1 MRVRHYS
8 IVMSGMA
15 VVLAACMANFSNPRE
30 YLDEKTAA
38 TITVVAKPLVFAHER
53 PELAAHSR
61 DYVTLAGAA
70 VNRTG
75 KIDYFIFAYF
85 WSTLDRRATD
95 NTTAAVDDLTI
106 AADDRQIHPKLEGHS
121 AQAVGVGSA
130 IGAPPGRHWKLNV
143 YRSDLATLHFLAE
156 SRHIAVTVPTAEGSI
171 TYEVWDD
178 QHGPLKGLVKRLEGQ
193 D

>member
-1 MRVRHYS
+1 VRVRHHY
-8 IVMSGMA
+8 IVMSAMT
-15 VVLAACMANFSNPRE
+15 VVLGACMSNFSNPRE

-75 KIDYFIFAYF
+75 KIDYFIFVYF
-85 WSTLDRRATD
+85 WSTLDRRASD
-95 NTTAAVDDLTI
+95 NTTLAIDDLTI

-130 IGAPPGRHWKLNV
+130 IGAPPGRHWTLNV
-143 YRSDLATLHFLAE
+143 YRSDLVTLHFLAE
-156 SRHIAVTVPTAEGSI
+156 SRRIAVTTPTREGSI
-171 TYEVWDD
+171 TYEVWND
-178 QHGPLKGLVKRLEGQ
+178 QHGPLKALVRRLESG

>member
-1 MRVRHYS
+1 MRIRHLPV
-8 IVMSGMA
+8 ITMGIA
-15 VVLAACMANFSNPRE
+15 VALGACASATVSPGE
-30 YLDEKTAA
+30 YLDEATAA

-95 NTTAAVDDLTI
+95 NTTATVDDLTI
-106 AADDRQIHPKLEGHS
+106 AADDRQIHPRLDGPS
-121 AQAVGVGSA
+121 ARAG
-130 IGAPPGRHWKLNV
+130 GAGG
-143 YRSDLATLHFLAE
+143 A
-156 SRHIAVTVPTAEGSI
+156 
-171 TYEVWDD
+171 
-178 QHGPLKGLVKRLEGQ
+178 
-193 D
+193 